1 MQVENSGPPKW
12 TASRGRF
19 DDREVDEAVIVEVAR
34 DEPSRRDVDLVDD
47 QRGEAHGDRRAL
59 LIAAFRAALI
69 ALRGRVVVLVADL
82 IVRSVDPPPG
92 SIGAHRLTSA
102 PVSLVVLEKLSLG
115 FGKKSIVTD
124 LDLRIGEGD
133 RIGLIGPNGSGKS
146 SLLKLLANDMKPD
159 SGKVIAARSLK
170 IGWLPQDL
178 ALEGG
183 RTLGEFVL
191 SSVPGREELD
201 ERIVEAEQDL
211 ARVQAEVE
219 SGARPIDDEDLME
232 LAIRLSELHERR
244 THFEIHYSEHEAW
257 KILAGLGFAPAD
269 RDRDLGELSGGWKMR
284 GVLAALLFQRPD
296 LMLLDEPTNH
306 LDMPSVAWFG
316 EFLQRYR
323 RSFVL
328 ICHDREFLDEQIARV
343 VSFEPEGVRQYRG
356 NYVAYKRQREEEEI
370 VLINKARNLA
380 REREK
385 TEQFIDRFRAQANK
399 AKAVQSRVKALEKMD
414 EVVTFE
420 KRQIMR
426 FSFPPSA
433 RCGAEVIKIAGLRKA
448 YAEHVVFPGIDLTV
462 MRGDKIGIIGVNGA
476 GKTTLLRM
484 IAGEIPFDSG
494 KLELGHNVAPGYY
507 AQHHADT
514 LDRSSTVFEEV
525 ARQDPHSGQTRVRS
539 VLGSFLFSGDDVDKS
554 ISVLSGGERARVALA
569 RLLIKPGNMM
579 LMDEPTNHLDLESS
593 ESLAETLATYDG
605 TLLFVSHNRSFVRKL
620 ATKIWNVHDG
630 KVEIYPGTLDEYL
643 HSAVLRGEQLDAVA
657 DGKAGPTKQPASV
670 DAKPNTSGKPS
681 SKPSPAPSPAAPP
694 VKTEDRQAERERKRK
709 EADVRTQR
717 SRKLGPLQ
725 KQVSDLE
732 ARIAELEQAQKQ
744 RSVELADPGVYQ
756 DEPRRRGLLDAY
768 QSSADELELLSSRW
782 EVAVAEVERA
792 QRELA

>member
-1 MQVENSGPPKW
+1 MVR
-12 TASRGRF
+12 T
-19 DDREVDEAVIVEVAR
+19 DEVDPALAVEVA
-34 DEPSRRDVDLVDD
+34 
-47 QRGEAHGDRRAL
+47 G
-59 LIAAFRAALI
+59 
-69 ALRGRVVVLVADL
+69 
-82 IVRSVDPPPG
+82 PPG
-92 SIGAHRLTSA
+92 PARRHALTTA

-115 FGKKSIVTD
+115 FGKKSIVAD

-146 SLLKLLANDMKPD
+146 TLLKLLAGDTKPD
-159 SGKVIAARSLK
+159 GGKVVTARNLR

-178 ALEGG
+178 VLEGG

-201 ERIVEAEQDL
+201 ERIVETEQEL

-219 SGARPIDDEDLME
+219 TGKRALDDEDLME
-232 LAIRLSELHERR
+232 LATRLAELHERR

-269 RDRDLGELSGGWKMR
+269 RERDLGELSGGWKMR

-316 EFLQRYR
+316 DFLQHYR

-399 AKAVQSRVKALEKMD
+399 AKAVQSRVKALEKME

-426 FSFPPSA
+426 FTFPPSE

-448 YAEHVVFPGIDLTV
+448 YGDHVVFPGIDLMV
-462 MRGDKIGIIGVNGA
+462 GRGDKIGIIGVNGA

-484 IAGEIPFDSG
+484 IAGEISHDGG
-494 KLELGHNVAPGYY
+494 KLELGHRVTPGYY

-514 LDRSSTVFEEV
+514 LDRSATVFEEV
-525 ARQDPHSGQTRVRS
+525 ARQDPHSGQTRVRT
-539 VLGSFLFSGDDVDKS
+539 VLGAFLFSGDDVDKPV
-554 ISVLSGGERARVALA
+554 SVLSGGERARVALA
-569 RLLIKPGNMM
+569 RLLIKPGNLM

-643 HSAVLRGEQLDAVA
+643 HSAVLRGEELEAVA
-657 DGKAGPTKQPASV
+657 DGKAGPSKQPTSAEVPNRS
-670 DAKPNTSGKPS
+670 AKPRTEAKPS
-681 SKPSPAPSPAAPP
+681 QVAPP
-694 VKTEDRQAERERKRK
+694 PAKTEDRQAERERKRK
-709 EADVRTQR
+709 EADVRAQR

-725 KQVSDLE
+725 KKVAELE

-744 RSVELADPGVYQ
+744 RSVELADPSVYQ
-756 DEPRRRGLLDAY
+756 DESRRRGLLDAY
-768 QSSADELELLSSRW
+768 QSSADELEMLNSRW
-782 EVAVAEVERA
+782 EVAVAEVERVES
-792 QRELA
+792 ELAGDGEVAFR

>member
-1 MQVENSGPPKW
+1 M
-12 TASRGRF
+12 
-19 DDREVDEAVIVEVAR
+19 
-34 DEPSRRDVDLVDD
+34 
-47 QRGEAHGDRRAL
+47 
-59 LIAAFRAALI
+59 
-69 ALRGRVVVLVADL
+69 
-82 IVRSVDPPPG
+82 
-92 SIGAHRLTSA
+92 
-102 PVSLVVLEKLSLG
+102 SLVVFEKVSLG
-115 FGKKSIVTD
+115 FGKKTIVNE

-133 RIGLIGPNGSGKS
+133 RIGLIGHNGSGKS
-146 SLLKLLANDMKPD
+146 TLLKLLASDTKPD
-159 SGKVIAARSLK
+159 SGKIIVARGLRL
-170 IGWLPQDL
+170 GWLPQDIAL
-178 ALEGG
+178 AGG

-201 ERIVEAEQDL
+201 ERIVETEQEL

-219 SGARPIDDEDLME
+219 AGSRPIDDEDLMD
-232 LAIRLSELHERR
+232 LATRLSELHERR

-257 KILAGLGFAPAD
+257 KILAGLGFSPAD
-269 RDRDLGELSGGWKMR
+269 RERDLGELSGGWKMR

-296 LMLLDEPTNH
+296 LLLLDEPTNH

-316 EFLQRYR
+316 DFLQRYR

-328 ICHDREFLDEQIARV
+328 ICHDREFLDEQIHRV

-356 NYVAYKRQREEEEI
+356 NYVQYKRQREEEEI
-370 VLINKARNLA
+370 VLSNKARNLA

-399 AKAVQSRVKALEKMD
+399 AKAVQSRVKALEKME

-426 FSFPPSA
+426 FSFPASE
-433 RCGAEVIKIAGLRKA
+433 RCGHEVIKISGLRKA
-448 YAEHVVFPGIDLTV
+448 YGAHVVFPGIDLAV

-484 IAGEIPFDSG
+484 IAGEIPFDAG
-494 KLELGHNVAPGYY
+494 KLELGHKVVPGYY

-525 ARQDPHSGQTRVRS
+525 ARQDPHSGQTRVRT
-539 VLGSFLFSGDDVDKS
+539 VLGAFLFSGDDVDKP

-569 RLLIKPGNMM
+569 RLLIKPGNLM

-593 ESLAETLATYDG
+593 ESLAESLATYDG

-630 KVEIYPGTLDEYL
+630 MVEIYPGTLDEYL
-643 HSAVLRGEQLDAVA
+643 HSAVLRGEQLEAVA
-657 DGKAGPTKQPASV
+657 DGKAGPTKQPSSAES
-670 DAKPNTSGKPS
+670 KS
-681 SKPSPAPSPAAPP
+681 SKPSAGPNKPAAVATPASAPAPA
-694 VKTEDRQAERERKRK
+694 KIEDRQAERERKRK
-709 EADVRTQR
+709 EAELRAQR

-725 KQVSDLE
+725 KKVVELE
-732 ARIAELEQAQKQ
+732 ARIAEVEAAQKQ

-768 QSSADELELLSSRW
+768 QTSADELEMLTSRW

-792 QRELA
+792 ERELASEG